1 MKISVAFIVYNGSHY
16 LRTQLDSILAQTYKV
31 DEIIVC
37 DDASYDNTKEILD
50 EYKNKHPNLFFI
62 HYNNQN
68 IGPTKNIEKAI
79 QACTGELILLADQ
92 DDYWEAHK
100 VETIVKWFDQ
110 NPNMHGVFTNG
121 SIMNSKDELDNKY
134 ALWDIMSFPYKTI
147 KSKTELNSNLKLYIN
162 IVENAVTG
170 ATLAIRNNLPFLKQ
184 PFPTIKHL
192 VHDRWLAINLAE
204 TNSLGILEDKL
215 IRYRIHSA
223 QAIGGM
229 TENIE
234 KYIDLNANLLEGIP
248 NTKNSIVSFKDLRYI
263 LNKIETNL
271 EIQNEISKIQTKCF
285 DNAKYIAVLKNKHK
299 IYLEFGFAKWP
310 ILSGLRKFKK
320 LFIALQSQ
328 N

>member
-1 MKISVAFIVYNGSHY
+1 MKISVAFIVYNGAQY
-16 LRTQLDSILAQTYKV
+16 IRTQLDSILAQTHKV

-37 DDASYDNTKEILD
+37 DDASSDNSKEILE

-79 QACTGELILLADQ
+79 QACTGELILLSDQ

-100 VETIVKWFDQ
+100 VETIIKCFEH
-110 NPNMHGVFTNG
+110 NPKMNGVFTNG
-121 SIMNSKDELDNKY
+121 SLMNSNGELDNKY
-134 ALWDIMSFPYKTI
+134 CLWDVMSFPHKDI
-147 KSKTELNSNLKLYIN
+147 KSKNELNNNLKLYIN
-162 IVENAVTG
+162 TVENAVTG

-184 PFPTIKHL
+184 PFPIIKNL

-204 TNSLGILEDKL
+204 NNSLGILEEKL
-215 IRYRIHSA
+215 INYRIHSE

-229 TENIE
+229 SENIE
-234 KYIDLNANLLEGIP
+234 KYIELNANLLEGMP
-248 NTKNSIVSFKDLRYI
+248 NTNNSILSFKDLRYI

-271 EIQNEISKIQTKCF
+271 QIQNEISKIETKSF
-285 DNAKYIAVLKNKHK
+285 DNTNYIAILKNKHK
-299 IYLEFGFAKWP
+299 VYLEYGFTKWP

-320 LFIALQSQ
+320 LFIA
-328 N
+328 

>member
-1 MKISVAFIVYNGSHY
+1 MKISVAFIVYNGAQY
-16 LRTQLDSILAQTYKV
+16 LRTQLDSILAQTHKV

-37 DDASYDNTKEILD
+37 DDASSDNTKEILE

-62 HYNNQN
+62 HYNTGN

-79 QACTGELILLADQ
+79 QSCTGELILLADQ

-100 VETIVKWFDQ
+100 VEAIIKYFEQ
-110 NPNMHGVFTNG
+110 NPTMNGVFTNG
-121 SIMNSKDELDNKY
+121 SLINSYGELDNKY

-147 KSKTELNSNLKLYIN
+147 KSKTELNNSLKLYIN
-162 IVENAVTG
+162 TVENAVTG
-170 ATLAIRNNLPFLKQ
+170 ATLAIRNNLAFLKQ
-184 PFPTIKHL
+184 PFPIIKNL

-204 TNSLGILEDKL
+204 NNSLGILEEKL

-234 KYIDLNANLLEGIP
+234 KYIELNANLLEGIP
-248 NTKNSIVSFKDLRYI
+248 NINNSINSFKDLRYI

-271 EIQNEISKIQTKCF
+271 EIQNEISKIENKSF
-285 DNAKYIAVLKNKHK
+285 DNTNYIAILKNKHK
-299 IYLEFGFAKWP
+299 IYLEYSFAKWP

-320 LFIALQSQ
+320 LFIA
-328 N
+328 

>member
-1 MKISVAFIVYNGSHY
+1 MKISVAFIVYNGAQY
-16 LRTQLDSILAQTYKV
+16 MRAQLDSILAQTHKV
-31 DEIIVC
+31 NEIIIC
-37 DDASYDNTKEILD
+37 DDASSDNTKEILE

-100 VETIVKWFDQ
+100 VENIVKWFEQ
-110 NPNMHGVFTNG
+110 NPTINGLFTNG
-121 SIMNSKDELDNKY
+121 SLMNSKGELDNKY
-134 ALWDIMSFPYKTI
+134 SLWDVMSFPYKTI
-147 KSKTELNSNLKLYIN
+147 ISKTEINNSLKLYIN
-162 IVENAVTG
+162 TIENTVTG

-184 PFPTIKHL
+184 PFPIIKNL

-204 TNSLGILEDKL
+204 NNSLGILEDKL

-234 KYIDLNANLLEGIP
+234 KYIELNANLLEGMP
-248 NTKNSIVSFKDLRYI
+248 NLNNCIVRFKDLRYI

-271 EIQNEISKIQTKCF
+271 QIQNEISKIENKKF
-285 DNAKYIAVLKNKHK
+285 DNTNYLAILKNKHK
-299 IYLEFGFAKWP
+299 IYLEYGFAKWP
-310 ILSGLRKFKK
+310 LLSSLRKFKK
-320 LFIALQSQ
+320 LFIA
-328 N
+328 

>member
-1 MKISVAFIVYNGSHY
+1 MKISVAFIVYNGEQY
-16 LRTQLDSILAQTYKV
+16 LRMQLDSILAQTHKV
-31 DEIIVC
+31 DEIIIC
-37 DDASYDNTKEILD
+37 DDASSDNTKEILE

-62 HYNNQN
+62 HYNTEN

-100 VETIVKWFDQ
+100 VETIIKWFEQ
-110 NPNMHGVFTNG
+110 NPTMNGVFTNG
-121 SIMNSKDELDNKY
+121 SLMNSKDELDNNY
-134 ALWDIMSFPYKTI
+134 ALWDAMSFHYKTI
-147 KSKTELNSNLKLYIN
+147 KNNKELNNSLKLYIN
-162 IVENAVTG
+162 TIENAVTG

-184 PFPTIKHL
+184 HFPIIKNL

-215 IRYRIHSA
+215 IRYRIHSK

-234 KYIDLNANLLEGIP
+234 KYIELNANLLEGTP
-248 NTKNSIVSFKDLRYI
+248 NTSNNILGFKDLRYI

-271 EIQNEISKIQTKCF
+271 QIQNEILKLKNKSF
-285 DNAKYIAVLKNKHK
+285 DNSNYIAILKNKHT
-299 IYLEFGFAKWP
+299 IYLEYGFAKWP

-320 LFIALQSQ
+320 LFIA
-328 N
+328 